1 MASHQLEN
9 CLKWAMGLA
18 FIHRGQVSCVVHWL
32 EVSNHFP
39 STASHVC
46 QQSPRGLL
54 GKQARVGVYL
64 RMGHDAL
71 PGGSCGWG
79 TQSPLAPWQSATE
92 RGEPVRGE
100 STGVWTQRE
109 DVKMGFKVQ
118 VNAEKT
124 AALSSLYPSDKWQKE
139 WPCCYQVSDKSYTQS
154 FALA

>member
-1 MASHQLEN
+1 MASHQLES

-79 TQSPLAPWQSATE
+79 TQSPLAARQSATE

-100 STGVWTQRE
+100 STGVWEQRE
-109 DVKMGFKVQ
+109 EMLKWDLRSRWMQRKLLLFLLCTHQTSDRRNGLVVTKSVI
-118 VNAEKT
+118 NHI
-124 AALSSLYPSDKWQKE
+124 PSH
-139 WPCCYQVSDKSYTQS
+139 
-154 FALA
+154 LH